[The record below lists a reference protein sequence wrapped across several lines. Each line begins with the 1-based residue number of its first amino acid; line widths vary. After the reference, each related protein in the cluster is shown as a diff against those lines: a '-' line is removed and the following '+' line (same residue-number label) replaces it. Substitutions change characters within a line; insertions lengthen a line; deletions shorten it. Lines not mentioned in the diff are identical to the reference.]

1 VTPSAHHQ
9 ANPSVVDDTN
19 VVFTRTERRLR
30 EKVVIPLLS
39 LFLTTFAILTLLE
52 LALRFL
58 PVTDYTYPEEVNEK
72 NPVAKVR
79 PGREVVFSNGWDFRY
94 RNRVKVN
101 NDGFI
106 NDQDYDAESK
116 QPLMAVVGDSYIEA
130 LIVPYPS
137 TVYGV
142 LAGAYRGRLRV
153 YSFGFSGAPLSQY
166 LVWARYA
173 RQKYGNGFLVI
184 NVVGNDFDE
193 SLMKYKNQPGN
204 YYYNPNAN
212 GELVLKR
219 IDYVFTKYRFV
230 FRSTLLRYVLLNLQA
245 ANAIN
250 NVRSLFSGNANY
262 VGNVDFDAT
271 QEKVDDSKRAIAAFF
286 RDLPEYSGLPKSRV
300 LLVID
305 AMRPSLYSQAG
316 LETARNSYYDQ
327 MRREFMA
334 VAAAQG
340 YSVID
345 MQHTFLQ
352 HYDKNHQ
359 QFEFPHDGHWNGLGR
374 RLVAEDI
381 MQSELFQRFLWDA
394 VP

>member
-1 VTPSAHHQ
+1 
-9 ANPSVVDDTN
+9 
-19 VVFTRTERRLR
+19 
-30 EKVVIPLLS
+30 
-39 LFLTTFAILTLLE
+39 
-52 LALRFL
+52 
-58 PVTDYTYPEEVNEK
+58 
-72 NPVAKVR
+72 VR
-79 PGREVVFSNGWDFRY
+79 
-94 RNRVKVN
+94 VN

-106 NDQDYDAESK
+106 NGQNYDAASK

-130 LIVPYPS
+130 LMVPYPA
-137 TVYGV
+137 TVHGV
-142 LAGAYRGRLRV
+142 LAGVYRGRLRV

-193 SLMKYKNQPGN
+193 SLMKYKNLPGS
-204 YYYNPNAN
+204 YYYDANAN
-212 GELVLKR
+212 GDLVLKR
-219 IDYVFTKYRFV
+219 IDYGFTKYRFV
-230 FRSTLLRYVLLNLQA
+230 FGSALLRYGLLNLQA
-245 ANAIN
+245 ANTVN

-262 VGNVDFDAT
+262 VGNVDSNAT
-271 QEKVDDSKRAIAAFF
+271 PEKVNDSNRAIAAFF
-286 RDLPEYSGLPKSRV
+286 RDLPAYSGLPKSRV

-305 AMRPSLYSQAG
+305 AMRPSLYSQVG
-316 LETARNSYYDQ
+316 LDAARNSYYDQ

-352 HYDKNHQ
+352 HYRENHQ
-359 QFEFPHDGHWNGLGR
+359 KFEFPHDGHWNVLGH

-381 MQSELFQRFLWDA
+381 MQSELFRQFLREA